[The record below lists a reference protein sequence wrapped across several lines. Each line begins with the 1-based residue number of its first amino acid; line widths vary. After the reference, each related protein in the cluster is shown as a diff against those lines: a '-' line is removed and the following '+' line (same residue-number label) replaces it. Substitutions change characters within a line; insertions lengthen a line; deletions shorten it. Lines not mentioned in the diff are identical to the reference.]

1 MKRVAVV
8 NCGVSNLRSV
18 KNAIDFIKIDAEIID
33 APAALDRFSHIIIP
47 GVGSYKQGI
56 DNLKNKG
63 FFDLIRKQA
72 AKGKPIL
79 GICLGM
85 QLLATSG
92 EEFGPVEGL
101 NIIPG
106 RVKKIDLSNAP
117 DHRLPHVGWN
127 DVIHTRKS
135 PLWEGIEQGASFYFT
150 HSYVYADTDE
160 ENVIGRCEY
169 GEQLIIAIRHDN
181 VFGVQFHPEKSQTSG
196 LQLLKNFATAC

>member
-18 KNAIDFIKIDAEIID
+18 KNAFDSLKIDIEIID
-33 APAALDRFSHIIIP
+33 TPAALDRFSHIIIP
-47 GVGSYKQGI
+47 GVGSFKQGI

-63 FFDLIRKQA
+63 FFDLIPKQA

-92 EEFGPVEGL
+92 EEFGPVDGL

-127 DVIHTRKS
+127 EVIQSRKS
-135 PLWEGIEQGASFYFT
+135 PLWEGIEQGTSFYFT
-150 HSYVYADTDE
+150 HSYVYADTDD
-160 ENVIGRCEY
+160 ENVIAQCEY
-169 GEQLIIAIRHDN
+169 GEKLIIAIQHDN
-181 VFGVQFHPEKSQTSG
+181 VFGVQFHPEKSQASG
-196 LQLLKNFATAC
+196 LQLLNNFATAC